1 METERFILS
10 ESILERLVDEISL
23 FFCSN
28 CDYMAL
34 IIVNAVMCVEMLHTH
49 CIIDFSG
56 NLSSM
61 NAQIELNSIA
71 MSKNDPKLTRLDKY
85 DVEANIEEVVN
96 SEEQSV
102 FKYGFTA
109 LSNPKNVRLAIEG
122 IATIS
127 GDAVERNEILEK
139 DENDIPKILTMIYH
153 ELFPTF
159 FLLSKSLNVSSP
171 PHTIGEMGDAPSQ
184 ISETEGVP
192 EEKEEIADVVS
203 DLNSKADSALE
214 TDESPSEEEELET
227 PNAPQQ

>member
-1 METERFILS
+1 
-10 ESILERLVDEISL
+10 
-23 FFCSN
+23 
-28 CDYMAL
+28 
-34 IIVNAVMCVEMLHTH
+34 MCVEMLHTH
-49 CIIDFSG
+49 CNNDFFT
-56 NLSSM
+56 NLLSM

-85 DVEANIEEVVN
+85 DVEANIEEVDN

-122 IATIS
+122 IARIS
-127 GDAVERNEILEK
+127 GDSVERNEILEK
-139 DENDIPKILTMIYH
+139 DENDVPKILTMIYH

-159 FLLSKSLNVSSP
+159 FLLSKSLNVSCP
-171 PHTIGEMGDAPSQ
+171 PHTIGEMGDMPSE
-184 ISETEGVP
+184 ISESEIDQ
-192 EEKEEIADVVS
+192 EEIADVVS
-203 DLNSKADSALE
+203 DLNSEADSTVE